1 MSIMQEPDIRILQ
14 RLRKKGLSSFTGE
27 RPFLCLLLQ
36 SMPLP
41 PILTFKG
48 QTSYLLFS
56 AHIE

>member
-36 SMPLP
+36 SMH